1 MTPVMDRPAP
11 LIEVHDLNFRYPD
24 GTLALQGV
32 NFTLYPGE
40 TVALLGANGS
50 GKTTFV
56 LQLNGVL
63 RGEGTITVCG
73 LPLAHDTLPLVRA
86 KIGMVFQDSD
96 EQLFMPTVLDDVAF
110 GPLNQGTSEPQA
122 IAKAKLVLEQAGL
135 AQVWNKA
142 PYHLSAGEKRRVA
155 LAGVLAMDPEILILD
170 EPSTFL
176 DPPSERNLVQLLRD
190 LPQAKLI
197 VTHNVRLAASL
208 ASRAVFFEQGKLV
221 ASGTVDQIAERFQWS
236 YSDLPAD
243 LRYSAQRRF

>member
-1 MTPVMDRPAP
+1 MTP
-11 LIEVHDLNFRYPD
+11 LIEVRDLHFQYED
-24 GTLALQGV
+24 GTQALEGV
-32 NFTLYPGE
+32 NFTLDPGE

-63 RGEGTITVCG
+63 RGEGSITVCG
-73 LPLAHDTLPLVRA
+73 LPLTKETLPRVRA

-110 GPLNQGTSEPQA
+110 GLLNQGTPEQEA
-122 IAKAKLVLEQAGL
+122 IGRAKLVLEQAGL
-135 AQVWNKA
+135 AHVWNKA

-155 LAGVLAMDPEILILD
+155 LAGVLVMEPEILILD
-170 EPSTFL
+170 EPTTFL
-176 DPPSERNLVQLLRD
+176 DPPAERNLLQLLRD

-208 ASRAVFFEQGKLV
+208 ASRAVFFENGKLV
-221 ASGTVDQIAERFQWS
+221 ASGSVDEIAERFQWT
-236 YSDLPAD
+236 YSDSPAD
-243 LRYSAQRRF
+243 LRYSA